1 MISFPFADLSETAML
16 GIFETTCSNETSTLH
31 LETNND
37 RLHNID
43 PDRHAYSNT
52 IEKQCNNYDTSEDFK
67 MKYGSQNNISIV
79 HSNICSSKKN
89 LGHFTYYLENLN
101 MPFTFIGIC
110 ETWATQAN
118 RDLLNM
124 PGYEHEHCIRTNKRG
139 GGVSIYLLDTIQYKT
154 RHFLSFSTHMFE
166 SVFIEVDKSLFKSKR
181 NVIIG
186 EIYRPPS
193 SDKKTFN
200 TELEKLLHTIT
211 TN

>member
-1 MISFPFADLSETAML
+1 MISFPFADLSETNML
-16 GIFETTCSNETSTLH
+16 GIFETNCSNEPSSLH

-37 RLHNID
+37 RLLDID
-43 PDRHAYSNT
+43 PDLHAYSNT

-67 MKYGSQNNISIV
+67 LKYGSQHNISIV

-89 LGHFTYYLENLN
+89 LGDFTYYLENLN

-110 ETWATQAN
+110 ETWATQEN
-118 RDLLNM
+118 QDLLNM
-124 PGYEHEHCIRTNKRG
+124 PGYKHEHCIRSNKRG
-139 GGVSIYLLDTIQYKT
+139 GGVSIYLLDTIQYKA
-154 RHFLSFSTHMFE
+154 RKNVSFSTHMFE
-166 SVFIEVDKSLFKSKR
+166 SVFIEVDTLLFKSKR

-200 TELEKLLHTIT
+200 TELEKLLDSIEK
-211 TN
+211 